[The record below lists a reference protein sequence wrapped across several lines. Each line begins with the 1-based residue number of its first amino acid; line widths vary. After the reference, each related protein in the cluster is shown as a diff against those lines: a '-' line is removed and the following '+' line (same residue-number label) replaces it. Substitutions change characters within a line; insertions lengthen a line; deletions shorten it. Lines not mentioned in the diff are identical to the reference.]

1 MSDPDHSLFT
11 PHVRWCLHRAF
22 ITMLIV
28 GPILTLINQ
37 WEHVRSLDFN
47 WWKVALTFIVP
58 FAVSLSGSL
67 PKRHPDPGA

>member
-1 MSDPDHSLFT
+1 MKDRLN
-11 PHVRWCLHRAF
+11 PHVRWCLRRAF

-37 WEHVRSLDFN
+37 WEALWPFAPN
-47 WWKVALTFIVP
+47 WWKLILTFAVP

-67 PKRHPDPGA
+67 PGGTKES